1 MPYFTTETE
10 KHEGQNGHSADEL
23 AIMNRRYDELIED
36 VEPVNEDEGQT
47 EETRTE
53 EIDSL
58 IADIRDGI
66 DCATE
71 EEKAFVEYLHSCE
84 NEDIWFDDISIAEHR
99 FYEGGAVISQGRS
112 SEYAV
117 IPEGEIEDVFTM
129 YIREYADDCILPGK
143 NDTAKQYFDYEA
155 FQHDVECENGYGI
168 MSSYDGNCEEITF
181 DGVTY
186 YIVRL
191 N

>member
-84 NEDIWFDDISIAEHR
+84 NEDIWFDDIDTAKYQ
-99 FYEGGAVISQGRS
+99 FYGGGAVISQGRS

-117 IPEGEIEDVFTM
+117 IPECDIEEVFK
-129 YIREYADDCILPGK
+129 EYAHHFADDCIIPGK
-143 NDTAKQYFDYEA
+143 ADETLKRYFDYDA
-155 FQHDVECENGYGI
+155 FTEDLSNDGYGI
-168 MSSYDGNCEEITF
+168 MSSYDGNYEEITF

-186 YIVRL
+186 YVFRL

>member
-10 KHEGQNGHSADEL
+10 QREGQNGHSADEL
-23 AIMNRRYDELIED
+23 MIMNRRYDELLED
-36 VEPVNEDEGQT
+36 IEPVNEDEGQT
-47 EETRTE
+47 EETRAE
-53 EIDSL
+53 EINSL
-58 IADIRDGI
+58 IADIRDEI

-84 NEDIWFDDISIAEHR
+84 NEDIWFYDIDTFKHQ
-99 FYEGGAVISQGRS
+99 FYGGGAVISQGRS

-117 IPEGEIEDVFTM
+117 IPECDIDEVFKT

-143 NDTAKQYFDYEA
+143 DDTAKRYFDYEA
-155 FQHDVECENGYGI
+155 FQHDVECESGYGI
-168 MSSYDGNCEEITF
+168 MSSYDGNYEEITF

-186 YIVRL
+186 YVFRL